1 MTVVSTPASK
11 SAIAA
16 LCLSTCGEILF
27 LASDGHC
34 VEAAATYF
42 ARRYWTASLLI
53 RAPWTVGNSAVLPR
67 LAGSPS
73 QVRKVVRAAWVN
85 GVARSFRPLPRQRT
99 FVPGPRCTASRS
111 RPTRAAEDRGGGQF
125 QQVIDSL

>member
-1 MTVVSTPASK
+1 MVSTPASK

-27 LASDGHC
+27 LASDGHR
-34 VEAAATYF
+34 VEAAVTYF
-42 ARRYWTASLLI
+42 ARRYWTASPLI

-73 QVRKVVRAAWVN
+73 QVERGAHRLGQWRGTFLPTFAKAADVRPRTKMH
-85 GVARSFRPLPRQRT
+85 GVTIQAHELGR
-99 FVPGPRCTASRS
+99 V
-111 RPTRAAEDRGGGQF
+111 
-125 QQVIDSL
+125 